1 MSMLKYYFDC
11 SQKDNKELFEG
22 LKIMEQGE
30 EYTSKLGYYP
40 CIYLTLKDLVTLKLD
55 EFEQKFKVLVRQMF
69 SFMDVGENTAE
80 NFYHAFV
87 LGMLVGLKD
96 SYYVNSNRESGYG
109 RYDIMLEPKD
119 KKGNSFIME
128 FKVYREEKEKEEE
141 KRRLEARQER
151 ETLNAG
157 YRRYEEL
164 RYGTSATSN
173 KETKEEPKPRDT
185 RTSETP
191 KEPSEYRQNIYNKPV
206 ASKEPV
212 KKFTPSPVIS
222 PVYGVLDKNYRKE
235 DILPRASSEGTLPK
249 IMDVDNVR
257 KKAFGFLEKNI
268 DTEENEPLKDFQGEN
283 EMQMAD
289 ISKELDVDE
298 EIGKTTRIDISD
310 VKEVEEDIKAKEEEP
325 KEPTVKSNKN
335 DEEDSLEKDLF
346 NLIDSMY
353 ESREDK

>member
-1 MSMLKYYFDC
+1 MSFFDKLK
-11 SQKDNKELFEG
+11 NVLFEDD
-22 LKIMEQGE
+22 E
-30 EYTSKLGYYP
+30 ETVVEEEK
-40 CIYLTLKDLVTLKLD
+40 KK
-55 EFEQKFKVLVRQMF
+55 E
-69 SFMDVGENTAE
+69 
-80 NFYHAFV
+80 
-87 LGMLVGLKD
+87 
-96 SYYVNSNRESGYG
+96 
-109 RYDIMLEPKD
+109 EPKKEEVRFSSQSNSTPE
-119 KKGNSFIME
+119 KKEEPKKEPSVFQSFDEEE
-128 FKVYREEKEKEEE
+128 FDRIAAINKNRLLERDRKAREEKEKEEE

-298 EIGKTTRIDISD
+298 EIGKTTRLDISD
-310 VKEVEEDIKAKEEEP
+310 VKEIEEDIKAKEEP

>member
-1 MSMLKYYFDC
+1 MSFFDKLK
-11 SQKDNKELFEG
+11 NVLFEDD
-22 LKIMEQGE
+22 E
-30 EYTSKLGYYP
+30 ETVVEEEK
-40 CIYLTLKDLVTLKLD
+40 KK
-55 EFEQKFKVLVRQMF
+55 E
-69 SFMDVGENTAE
+69 
-80 NFYHAFV
+80 
-87 LGMLVGLKD
+87 
-96 SYYVNSNRESGYG
+96 
-109 RYDIMLEPKD
+109 EPKKEEVRFSSQSNSTPE
-119 KKGNSFIME
+119 KKEEPKKEPSVFQSFDEEE
-128 FKVYREEKEKEEE
+128 FDRIAAINKNRLLERDRKAREEKEKEEE

-289 ISKELDVDE
+289 ISKELDADE

-310 VKEVEEDIKAKEEEP
+310 VKEIEEDIKAKEEP

>member
-1 MSMLKYYFDC
+1 MSFFDKLK
-11 SQKDNKELFEG
+11 NVLFEDD
-22 LKIMEQGE
+22 E
-30 EYTSKLGYYP
+30 ETVVEEEK
-40 CIYLTLKDLVTLKLD
+40 KK
-55 EFEQKFKVLVRQMF
+55 E
-69 SFMDVGENTAE
+69 
-80 NFYHAFV
+80 
-87 LGMLVGLKD
+87 
-96 SYYVNSNRESGYG
+96 
-109 RYDIMLEPKD
+109 EPKKEEVRFSSQSNSTPE
-119 KKGNSFIME
+119 KKEEPKKEPSVFQSFDEEE
-128 FKVYREEKEKEEE
+128 FDRIAAINKNRLLERDRKAREEKEKEEE

-310 VKEVEEDIKAKEEEP
+310 VKEIEEDIKAKEEP

-335 DEEDSLEKDLF
+335 DEEDS
-346 NLIDSMY
+346 
-353 ESREDK
+353 

>member
-1 MSMLKYYFDC
+1 MRFS
-11 SQKDNKELFEG
+11 SQSSSTPEKKE
-22 LKIMEQGE
+22 
-30 EYTSKLGYYP
+30 
-40 CIYLTLKDLVTLKLD
+40 
-55 EFEQKFKVLVRQMF
+55 
-69 SFMDVGENTAE
+69 
-80 NFYHAFV
+80 
-87 LGMLVGLKD
+87 
-96 SYYVNSNRESGYG
+96 
-109 RYDIMLEPKD
+109 EPK
-119 KKGNSFIME
+119 KEPSVFQSFDEEE
-128 FKVYREEKEKEEE
+128 FDRIAAINKNRLLERDRKAREEKEKEEE

-151 ETLNAG
+151 QTLNAG

-164 RYGTSATSN
+164 RYGTSTATN
-173 KETKEEPKPRDT
+173 KETKEEPKKDI
-185 RTSETP
+185 RTSEIP
-191 KEPSEYRQNIYNKPV
+191 KESGEYRQNIYNKPL

-268 DTEENEPLKDFQGEN
+268 DVEEAEPLKDFQGEN

-289 ISKELDVDE
+289 ISKELDADE
-298 EIGKTTRIDISD
+298 EIGKTTRLDISD
-310 VKEVEEDIKAKEEEP
+310 VKEIEEDIKAKEEP

>member
-1 MSMLKYYFDC
+1 MSFFDKLK
-11 SQKDNKELFEG
+11 NVLFEDD
-22 LKIMEQGE
+22 E
-30 EYTSKLGYYP
+30 ETIVEEEK
-40 CIYLTLKDLVTLKLD
+40 KK
-55 EFEQKFKVLVRQMF
+55 E
-69 SFMDVGENTAE
+69 
-80 NFYHAFV
+80 
-87 LGMLVGLKD
+87 
-96 SYYVNSNRESGYG
+96 
-109 RYDIMLEPKD
+109 EPKKEEVRFSSQSSSTPE
-119 KKGNSFIME
+119 KKEEPKKEPSVFQSFDEEE
-128 FKVYREEKEKEEE
+128 FDRIAAINKNRLLERDRKAREEKEKEEE

-164 RYGTSATSN
+164 RYGTSTATN
-173 KETKEEPKPRDT
+173 KETKEEPKKDI
-185 RTSETP
+185 RTSEIL
-191 KEPSEYRQNIYNKPV
+191 KESGEYRQNIYNKPL

-268 DTEENEPLKDFQGEN
+268 DVEEAEPLKDFQGEN

-289 ISKELDVDE
+289 ISKELDADE
-298 EIGKTTRIDISD
+298 EIGKTTRLDISD
-310 VKEVEEDIKAKEEEP
+310 VKEIEEDIKAKEEP

>member
-1 MSMLKYYFDC
+1 MSFFDKLK
-11 SQKDNKELFEG
+11 NVLFEDD
-22 LKIMEQGE
+22 E
-30 EYTSKLGYYP
+30 ETVVEEEK
-40 CIYLTLKDLVTLKLD
+40 KK
-55 EFEQKFKVLVRQMF
+55 E
-69 SFMDVGENTAE
+69 
-80 NFYHAFV
+80 
-87 LGMLVGLKD
+87 
-96 SYYVNSNRESGYG
+96 
-109 RYDIMLEPKD
+109 EPKKEEVRFSSQSNSTPE
-119 KKGNSFIME
+119 KKEEPKKEPSVFQSFDEEE
-128 FKVYREEKEKEEE
+128 FDRIAAINKNRLLERDRKAREEKEKEEE

-173 KETKEEPKPRDT
+173 KETKEEPKPRDI

-310 VKEVEEDIKAKEEEP
+310 VKEIEEDIKAKEEEP

>member
-1 MSMLKYYFDC
+1 MSFFDKLK
-11 SQKDNKELFEG
+11 NVLFEDD
-22 LKIMEQGE
+22 E
-30 EYTSKLGYYP
+30 EIVEEEK
-40 CIYLTLKDLVTLKLD
+40 KK
-55 EFEQKFKVLVRQMF
+55 E
-69 SFMDVGENTAE
+69 
-80 NFYHAFV
+80 
-87 LGMLVGLKD
+87 
-96 SYYVNSNRESGYG
+96 
-109 RYDIMLEPKD
+109 EPKKEEVRFSSQSSSTPEKQEEP
-119 KKGNSFIME
+119 KKEPSVFQSFDEEE
-128 FKVYREEKEKEEE
+128 FDRIAAINKNRLLERDRKAREEKEKEEE

-151 ETLNAG
+151 ENLNAG

-164 RYGTSATSN
+164 RYGTSTTSS
-173 KETKEEPKPRDT
+173 KEVKEEPKIKDT
-185 RTSETP
+185 KTSEIP
-191 KEPSEYRQNIYNKPV
+191 KEPGEYRQNIYNKPV

-268 DTEENEPLKDFQGEN
+268 DSEDTDETEPLKNFSGKN

-289 ISKELDVDE
+289 ISKELEADE

-310 VKEVEEDIKAKEEEP
+310 VKEIEEDIKAGEEEK
-325 KEPTVKSNKN
+325 KEPTTKSNKN
-335 DEEDSLEKDLF
+335 EEEDSLEKDLF

>member
-1 MSMLKYYFDC
+1 MSFFDKLK
-11 SQKDNKELFEG
+11 NVLFEDD
-22 LKIMEQGE
+22 E
-30 EYTSKLGYYP
+30 ETIVEEEK
-40 CIYLTLKDLVTLKLD
+40 KK
-55 EFEQKFKVLVRQMF
+55 E
-69 SFMDVGENTAE
+69 
-80 NFYHAFV
+80 
-87 LGMLVGLKD
+87 
-96 SYYVNSNRESGYG
+96 
-109 RYDIMLEPKD
+109 EPKKEEVRFSSQSSSTPE
-119 KKGNSFIME
+119 KKEEPKKEPSVFQSFDEEE
-128 FKVYREEKEKEEE
+128 FDRIAAINKNRLLERDRKAREEKEKEEE

-151 ETLNAG
+151 QTLNAG

-164 RYGTSATSN
+164 RYGTSTATN
-173 KETKEEPKPRDT
+173 KETKEEPKKDI
-185 RTSETP
+185 RTSEIS
-191 KEPSEYRQNIYNKPV
+191 KESGEYRQNIYNKPL

-268 DTEENEPLKDFQGEN
+268 DVEEAEPLKDFQGEN

-289 ISKELDVDE
+289 ISKELDADE
-298 EIGKTTRIDISD
+298 EIGKTTRLDISD
-310 VKEVEEDIKAKEEEP
+310 VKEIEEDIKAKEEP